1 MEILAAVEEARAR
14 ETAAAERVT
23 SAKETEIAERK
34 KRVETILAALQ
45 AEREAI
51 LLTTIAAAEKTAAE
65 DRMEADRFSSLARQL
80 RYEIDAEGS
89 RALNEAE
96 NMRSDENRRDTLRMK
111 LVEHLE
117 GIIRESVRP
126 MENIGDIKILQ
137 VDGLPGLSGL
147 APTAIGGGGGD
158 DSSRDPDGGNP
169 NPSGPR
175 TGGTLADNIVGA
187 ALRYRAQAPF
197 VDTLLKEIGMSPN
210 EITHIGNLLRE
221 EREAEGNA
229 DANKS

>member
-1 MEILAAVEEARAR
+1 
-14 ETAAAERVT
+14 
-23 SAKETEIAERK
+23 
-34 KRVETILAALQ
+34 
-45 AEREAI
+45 
-51 LLTTIAAAEKTAAE
+51 
-65 DRMEADRFSSLARQL
+65 MEADRFSSLAVKL
-80 RYEIDAEGS
+80 RYEIDAAGK

-96 NMRSDENRRDTLRMK
+96 NMRSDENRESTLRTK

-117 GIIRESVRP
+117 GIIRESVKP

-147 APTAIGGGGGD
+147 APTAIGGGGGGGD
-158 DSSRDPDGGNP
+158 DSSSDPDGGAQNP
-169 NPSGPR
+169 AGPR

-221 EREAEGNA
+221 ERGGGRRRRHGEKLAAAAPEIPA
-229 DANKS
+229 PAHHHSKTR

>member
-1 MEILAAVEEARAR
+1 
-14 ETAAAERVT
+14 
-23 SAKETEIAERK
+23 
-34 KRVETILAALQ
+34 
-45 AEREAI
+45 
-51 LLTTIAAAEKTAAE
+51 
-65 DRMEADRFSSLARQL
+65 
-80 RYEIDAEGS
+80 
-89 RALNEAE
+89 
-96 NMRSDENRRDTLRMK
+96 MRSDENRQSTLRMK

-117 GIIRESVRP
+117 GIIRESVKP

-147 APTAIGGGGGD
+147 APTAIGGGGD
-158 DSSRDPDGGNP
+158 DTSSDPDGGGSNA
-169 NPSGPR
+169 SGPR
-175 TGGTLADNIVGA
+175 SGGTLADNIVSA

-229 DANKS
+229 DAKKS